1 MGFPVRMTRALLPSY
16 LPAEMQLGGGCAD
29 GKGSVAE
36 QDADRQTGR
45 TGQTQAD
52 MEIGAK
58 QTTVRQR
65 GTAILLRILEDEASR
80 R

>member
-65 GTAILLRILEDEASR
+65 GTGDTITDIR